1 MEMFTVDL
9 IIRRGLLITL
19 ELIDA
24 IVFWLSWG

>member
-1 MEMFTVDL
+1 MFTVDL